1 MPELSVLIP
10 MLNPRDEVKCLD
22 DLDRQSFSAF
32 EILIQDEESAT
43 KGGTLVSNGQTSR
56 NLCFWTIANALR
68 KDNLNLISEI
78 LYDEAAVS
86 GRTIHPRDDIF
97 TRRFA
102 GHCDFGDS
110 ARYVTRFWGCNM
122 GVRMEVFDTLR
133 GRNELIPS
141 GHEEL

>member
-56 NLCFWTIANALR
+56 NLLFL
-68 KDNLNLISEI
+68 
-78 LYDEAAVS
+78 
-86 GRTIHPRDDIF
+86 DDSQ
-97 TRRFA
+97 RPQE
-102 GHCDFGDS
+102 G
-110 ARYVTRFWGCNM
+110 
-122 GVRMEVFDTLR
+122 
-133 GRNELIPS
+133 
-141 GHEEL
+141 